1 MKALYIARVRV
12 DSCHLNLILY
22 YEKVQACTKVERIV

>member
-12 DSCHLNLILY
+12 DSFHLNLILY
-22 YEKVQACTKVERIV
+22 YEKVQAYTKVERIV